1 MIGPSLAD
9 LVLEIFC
16 FAASPSFRG
25 VATLVSKARQAVKDA
40 GSSSPDL
47 AKDRSD
53 LGKHITD
60 VLTIRIKA
68 ARQQCLD
75 LGVDVSLL
83 TQPKQQSLHSFQL
96 MLNKTSSYY
105 LLYAIQPTLRII

>member
-1 MIGPSLAD
+1 MVTRSDKLAMIGPSLAD

-40 GSSSPDL
+40 GSSSPEL
-47 AKDRSD
+47 AKDHSD

-60 VLTIRIKA
+60 VLTNKVKA
-68 ARQQCLD
+68 ARQQRLD
-75 LGVDVSLL
+75 LGVDGQCHRV
-83 TQPKQQSLHSFQL
+83 
-96 MLNKTSSYY
+96 
-105 LLYAIQPTLRII
+105 